1 MTKTRSPTLENR
13 YEKTNEFEELIT
25 DVRLISDMLRDAGL
39 CEIFQNEHWGNSL
52 STLFQTIKKRIDI
65 QKSIVAEIDQ
75 VVVRKTKTNLMF
87 EAITNAQFENLE
99 KRNKLEKQLL
109 KLLRRNAEIL
119 LVALPYRDTEAAV
132 RTNRVR
138 KKKTMR
144 RNVIP
149 CLHKYLELWM
159 PMREFHCGQ
168 CKIRITDLE
177 RLKEEETWIEKIH
190 LEDKEFFIKKKKIDD
205 EVDVGDADAEE
216 TLASYHSAKMNNFEV
231 DVNKS
236 SDAAIMRGVTIEWLI
251 DWTNKKDCWN
261 MPTWMVKVKFIVPE
275 TAETRCRYS
284 ELESSRKSGAFGK
297 ADTFVSHCWVRI
309 VLSHLFF
316 IKKTTQ

>member
-13 YEKTNEFEELIT
+13 YEKTNEFEELKT

-119 LVALPYRDTEAAV
+119 LSASLQRHRSSSENKSSEEKEDDET
-132 RTNRVR
+132 
-138 KKKTMR
+138 KC
-144 RNVIP
+144 IP

-231 DVNKS
+231 EVNKS